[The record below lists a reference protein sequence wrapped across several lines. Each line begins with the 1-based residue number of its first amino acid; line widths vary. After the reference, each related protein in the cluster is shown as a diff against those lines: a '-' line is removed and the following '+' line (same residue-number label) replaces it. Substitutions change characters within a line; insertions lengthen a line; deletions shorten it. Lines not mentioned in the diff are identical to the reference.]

1 MQLVLKFEIITNLLL
16 GCGSDLPKCKNYN
29 CNSRSHY
36 IQQSEFFN
44 DEYAVS
50 VASNCF
56 ASDLRLETA
65 FKQEAQW
72 LNAVCVN
79 LEATSGSLSIITLV
93 KTCSVSVDEA
103 CFLLCKFT

>member
-93 KTCSVSVDEA
+93 KTCSVTVDEA